1 MKMSSLVGRR
11 TKETPKDAELT
22 SHKFLL
28 RGGYI
33 KQQSSGIFS
42 MLPLGKRIALKI
54 DVRFRSHS
62 LRTTNTNTVFATNL
76 GQ

>member
-42 MLPLGKRIALKI
+42 ILPWKTH
-54 DVRFRSHS
+54 RSENRKDHQ
-62 LRTTNTNTVFATNL
+62 RRN
-76 GQ
+76 GCH